1 MREIKVS
8 YTILD
13 IIEVPD
19 DATDDEIEELCEQNW
34 YDVAKDYNDLEWGE

>member
-19 DATDDEIEELCEQNW
+19 DATDDEITERCMENW
-34 YDVAKDYNDLEWGE
+34 YDIDKDWNDMEWGE